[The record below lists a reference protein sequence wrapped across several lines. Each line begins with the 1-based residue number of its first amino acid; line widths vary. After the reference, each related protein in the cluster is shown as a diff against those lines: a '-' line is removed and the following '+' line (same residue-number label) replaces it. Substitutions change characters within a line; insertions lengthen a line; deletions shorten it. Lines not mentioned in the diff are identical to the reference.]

1 MLVYQR
7 VCVFFVFFFG
17 SSSTAANGWLADY
30 QCRASHNWRTPRQ
43 ETAWNWVDSRFG
55 KMMPNI
61 HLTTFFFRFYGI
73 SKNHCIQSIHIVTMG
88 YLTVSKIRFLLLKGY
103 FSWHNK
109 WFHHISES
117 EVWGNKIG
125 SPKPGGSQWLVMVS
139 LVMVRIPLYVIPIK
153 SINLS
158 HKSI

>member
-1 MLVYQR
+1 MLFYQR
-7 VCVFFVFFFG
+7 LCVFFVFFLG
-17 SSSTAANGWLADY
+17 RVQLQPMADWQITSAGQVITGGPLGRKLLEIGLIPDLERWCPIYIWL
-30 QCRASHNWRTPRQ
+30 
-43 ETAWNWVDSRFG
+43 
-55 KMMPNI
+55 
-61 HLTTFFFRFYGI
+61 LFFFRFYGI